1 MQKKI
6 KALLPEEYPNG
17 KEILETGKTL
27 GDNVNIGKT
36 LFMLKYDVSSEREFK
51 EKMMSK
57 KQIMY
62 HFQYGL
68 TDFETSK
75 KGLESIYKEAT
86 DRGARPDRF
95 GICLDRAMGLPEEM
109 RKSIPRETG
118 LKLNSSKEW
127 ELIGQ
132 IVPIQPHFGDHII
145 GSPASVENT
154 INALNAGVTTV
165 GNFSQYFTYE
175 YPQWKDNL
183 TRTINTIKA
192 CGIMSRLRDRG
203 VMIHSNIEDGFA
215 SQFTDCCS
223 IIGWAMMEYYIVEEL
238 IGAKL
243 THCFGNLT
251 DNPKMRMAYL
261 LALDEIH
268 GKELVGSMVNGNTIS
283 ATEDL
288 DRNFAPVAS
297 YCIFDM
303 VMQMKNPTG
312 HAIGPLPVTELIRIP
327 SWEENVQIQVFGN
340 QLEKEATRIYENDLI
355 NFQPVYE
362 LKDVLIEKGRQFYNN
377 ILDCLSDIIDVQ
389 DPLQLMIALKKIGP
403 VKLEEYFNVTKNQKV
418 SARKKPAVPTKMFE
432 HVLEIVDDEIKNLNL
447 SEETKE
453 SVKGKKLIIAST
465 DVHEFGKMVISEVL
479 KSLDIEVV
487 DLGSSVEADTVIDEA
502 NKHKPDAIVIST
514 YNGLALTYGKS
525 LLANA
530 QKHQLETP
538 IFMGGR
544 LNEDTGEELPI
555 DVTEDLKEIGIII
568 SGTLNNMIQTLGQ
581 LNATN

>member
-1 MQKKI
+1 
-6 KALLPEEYPNG
+6 
-17 KEILETGKTL
+17 
-27 GDNVNIGKT
+27 
-36 LFMLKYDVSSEREFK
+36 
-51 EKMMSK
+51 
-57 KQIMY
+57 
-62 HFQYGL
+62 
-68 TDFETSK
+68 
-75 KGLESIYKEAT
+75 
-86 DRGARPDRF
+86 
-95 GICLDRAMGLPEEM
+95 
-109 RKSIPRETG
+109 
-118 LKLNSSKEW
+118 
-127 ELIGQ
+127 
-132 IVPIQPHFGDHII
+132 
-145 GSPASVENT
+145 
-154 INALNAGVTTV
+154 
-165 GNFSQYFTYE
+165 
-175 YPQWKDNL
+175 
-183 TRTINTIKA
+183 
-192 CGIMSRLRDRG
+192 
-203 VMIHSNIEDGFA
+203 
-215 SQFTDCCS
+215 
-223 IIGWAMMEYYIVEEL
+223 
-238 IGAKL
+238 
-243 THCFGNLT
+243 
-251 DNPKMRMAYL
+251 MRMAYL

-530 QKHQLETP
+530 QN
-538 IFMGGR
+538 I
-544 LNEDTGEELPI
+544 N
-555 DVTEDLKEIGIII
+555 
-568 SGTLNNMIQTLGQ
+568 
-581 LNATN
+581 